1 MATLK
6 GIMGSKPVVA
16 LVRAGATLF
25 LAITLVAA
33 GFVACLLPQTT
44 AILADRTV
52 NTELSSFD
60 HDELVKGALAT
71 RDYSFFAHDK
81 HALLATI
88 YEMNQGLLA
97 SGFTYPSYLK
107 HPKIDTT
114 ANAQS
119 MTTEQLQNALYSS
132 NEVYSLDDEAI
143 SHLDDVYNV
152 AHIAFIVLGVIV
164 ILAIAATAHVVFYRR
179 WRGAWSIFAFAGG
192 GLLVLFIA
200 LGIAAAVDFTSFFA
214 TFHSFFFT
222 EGSWVFSIDSLLIC
236 MLPQGFWIG
245 MGGVWLAVTVLL
257 SALSLFLGVML
268 RKRGRR

>member
-1 MATLK
+1 
-6 GIMGSKPVVA
+6 MGSKPVVA

-33 GFVACLLPQTT
+33 GFAACLLPQTT
-44 AILADRTV
+44 AMLADRTV

-71 RDYSFFAHDK
+71 RDYSFFGHDK

-88 YEMNQGLLA
+88 YEMNQDLLA
-97 SGFTYPSYLK
+97 DGFTYPSYLK

-119 MTTEQLQNALYSS
+119 MTTEQLQSALYGS
-132 NEVYSLDDEAI
+132 NEIYVLDDEAT

-152 AHIAFIVLGVIV
+152 ARVAFVALG
-164 ILAIAATAHVVFYRR
+164 AIAILTIAGIAHVVFYRR
-179 WRGAWSIFAFAGG
+179 WRGAWSVFAFAGG
-192 GLLVLFIA
+192 GLLVLFLA

-214 TFHSFFFT
+214 TFHSFLFA

-245 MGGVWLAVTVLL
+245 MGGVWLTVSALL
-257 SALSLFLGVML
+257 SAISLFLGVAL